1 MEVPELKYVDF
12 ELKDGIGMITMNNPE
27 KLNALTMEGAQSLTK
42 ILNACS
48 DSPGVRVIVICGA
61 QGNFCGGGDVK
72 GMKYKVDN
80 NCCETRPGL
89 RCNNDVILSIVNNA
103 KPVIAWLEGAVAGGG
118 LSIALACD
126 FSYAQLASKFVFA
139 FVNIGFIPDMGSS
152 LMLTKNLGAAKAKE
166 LLMLGHRF
174 TGEQAA
180 DWGIITA
187 AAAPEDLE
195 EMVMKTAKKL
205 AKGPAL
211 AYERMKRLVNRQ
223 LYQGLEDAMENE
235 GEYQYQLCKS
245 EDHAEAIHAFFE
257 KRKPDFKGR

>member
-12 ELKDGIGMITMNNPE
+12 ELKDGIGMITMNNSE

-48 DSPGVRVIVICGA
+48 DSPEVRVIVIRGA

-152 LMLTKNLGAAKAKE
+152 LMLTKKLNAKI
-166 LLMLGHRF
+166 RS
-174 TGEQAA
+174 
-180 DWGIITA
+180 INSITSKV
-187 AAAPEDLE
+187 PHL
-195 EMVMKTAKKL
+195 
-205 AKGPAL
+205 
-211 AYERMKRLVNRQ
+211 
-223 LYQGLEDAMENE
+223 
-235 GEYQYQLCKS
+235 
-245 EDHAEAIHAFFE
+245 
-257 KRKPDFKGR
+257 KRKPNDESNMFCNSGHLLLKLLCSSILYIKLILD

>member
-1 MEVPELKYVDF
+1 MLLHVIFLCTA
-12 ELKDGIGMITMNNPE
+12 GI
-27 KLNALTMEGAQSLTK
+27 QV
-42 ILNACS
+42 C
-48 DSPGVRVIVICGA
+48 ICI
-61 QGNFCGGGDVK
+61 
-72 GMKYKVDN
+72 
-80 NCCETRPGL
+80 CEH
-89 RCNNDVILSIVNNA
+89 
-103 KPVIAWLEGAVAGGG
+103 WLYSGYGF
-118 LSIALACD
+118 L
-126 FSYAQLASKFVFA
+126 SYAY
-139 FVNIGFIPDMGSS
+139 
-152 LMLTKNLGAAKAKE
+152 KNLGAAKAKE

-223 LYQGLEDAMENE
+223 LYQGLEDAMKNE

-245 EDHAEAIHAFFE
+245 EDHAEAIHAFF
-257 KRKPDFKGR
+257 

>member
-48 DSPGVRVIVICGA
+48 DSPEVRVIVIRGA

-118 LSIALACD
+118 VFGDHCSPLSDTTVLSSTGSASDHIDHVQTQLPYALCCGT
-126 FSYAQLASKFVFA
+126 LAVILYLVIGFA
-139 FVNIGFIPDMGSS
+139 FV
-152 LMLTKNLGAAKAKE
+152 
-166 LLMLGHRF
+166 
-174 TGEQAA
+174 
-180 DWGIITA
+180 
-187 AAAPEDLE
+187 
-195 EMVMKTAKKL
+195 
-205 AKGPAL
+205 
-211 AYERMKRLVNRQ
+211 
-223 LYQGLEDAMENE
+223 
-235 GEYQYQLCKS
+235 
-245 EDHAEAIHAFFE
+245 
-257 KRKPDFKGR
+257 

>member
-48 DSPGVRVIVICGA
+48 DSPEVRVIVIRGA

-118 LSIALACD
+118 LSN
-126 FSYAQLASKFVFA
+126 AQLASKFVFA

>member
-12 ELKDGIGMITMNNPE
+12 ELKDGIGMITMNNSE

-48 DSPGVRVIVICGA
+48 DSPEVRVIVIRGA
-61 QGNFCGGGDVK
+61 QGNFCGGDDVK